1 MAWLWECASE
11 LGLWEALLRGVP
23 GLSWD
28 SPGPDELSFG
38 VEGLFEA
45 PGVSWNLCEV
55 EGDSDIA
62 GDCCVGDSDCRPV
75 WETEATGGNAFSGE
89 RELFKRG
96 SLLFGCRVS
105 AWGLASLLRSVV
117 SLVPGMLS
125 FTGPSTLLAT
135 VASWET
141 TLSTPLSAA
150 MEVEEDTA
158 AAAAAAACLR
168 LSASFI
174 ILVMPPVGGVG
185 VWGSRGMTGT
195 ELDSC
200 LLLTL
205 AVLRSVGGAE
215 GLTNGSLLTV
225 VNALPGVEK
234 VLVREL
240 G

>member
-1 MAWLWECASE
+1 M
-11 LGLWEALLRGVP
+11 
-23 GLSWD
+23 
-28 SPGPDELSFG
+28 
-38 VEGLFEA
+38 
-45 PGVSWNLCEV
+45 
-55 EGDSDIA
+55 
-62 GDCCVGDSDCRPV
+62 
-75 WETEATGGNAFSGE
+75 
-89 RELFKRG
+89 
-96 SLLFGCRVS
+96 S
-105 AWGLASLLRSVV
+105 AWGLASLLRSVA

-150 MEVEEDTA
+150 VELVEEEDAA

-174 ILVMPPVGGVG
+174 SLVMPPVGGVG
-185 VWGSRGMTGT
+185 VWGSRVMTGT
-195 ELDSC
+195 VLGSC

-205 AVLRSVGGAE
+205 AVLRSGGGAE
-215 GLTNGSLLTV
+215 GLTKGSLLTV